1 MDDDELWAVYEALHA
16 SVHMIATD
24 TESTLLVMR
33 LQEEALDIAE
43 SSLAV
48 ESFVVHFTLDDMPGR
63 ERYDDLITALE
74 VAVENERYYSGRFRA
89 LSITDNAGNLVMTRD
104 EIWENA
110 SAVENE

>member
-48 ESFVVHFTLDDMPGR
+48 ESLVVDLKLFLIPG
-63 ERYDDLITALE
+63 RYDDLITALE